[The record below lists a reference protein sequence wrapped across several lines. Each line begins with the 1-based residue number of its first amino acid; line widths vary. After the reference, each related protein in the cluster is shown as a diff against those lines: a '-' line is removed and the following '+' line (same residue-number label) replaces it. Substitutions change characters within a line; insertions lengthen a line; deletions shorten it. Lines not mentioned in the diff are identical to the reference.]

1 MYIWVLLAT
10 FMAALYSFNI
20 AYRSDM
26 QAMQTEPVAQA
37 IISKLIIQQQSA
49 ALYVAANTPP
59 QAKYSNG
66 TAASQIIYSAG
77 IIEYDNNDD
86 FKGLNAYL
94 PYGYNY
100 DGNIAS
106 EIYCLKKDN
115 LAAKANQCSDGTAI
129 RYLITYMQI
138 PQRWLNVV
146 TKKPNNDFINAV
158 KEAVG
163 LDTTLGY
170 VDCAE
175 GTFPNCTKFAINGVD
190 GIKRSY
196 IDSSGNTKNV
206 VNIEIPKYIAEN
218 GGFKTKCVTSK
229 KTCLAQIF
237 SYSSEIQY

>member
-26 QAMQTEPVAQA
+26 RAIQTEPVAQA
-37 IISKLIIQQQSA
+37 IISKLLIQQQSA
-49 ALYVAANTPP
+49 ALYVAQNTPP
-59 QAKYSNG
+59 LAKYSSG
-66 TAASQIIYSAG
+66 AAAPQIIYSAG
-77 IIEYDNNDD
+77 VINYADVNS

-94 PYGYNY
+94 PYGFHY
-100 DGNIAS
+100 DANITS
-106 EIYCLKKDN
+106 EIYCLKKNN
-115 LAAKANQCSDGTAI
+115 LAAKANQCSDGDAV
-129 RYLITYMQI
+129 RYLISYMQI

-163 LDTTLGY
+163 LDTTIGY

-175 GTFPNCTKFAINGVD
+175 GTYPNCSKFAINGVD

-196 IDSSGNTKNV
+196 IDDSGATKNS
-206 VNIEIPKYIAEN
+206 VNVEIPAYIAAN
-218 GGFKTKCVTSK
+218 GGFKTKCITPK
-229 KTCLAQIF
+229 KPCLAQIF
-237 SYSSEIQY
+237 SYQSEINY